1 MFSLGTVGDK
11 VRGYVRSALR
21 NRVAVSLGFI
31 VYIYV
36 IVYIIYLCI
45 T

>member
-1 MFSLGTVGDK
+1 MFSLRTVRDK
-11 VRGYVRSALR
+11 TRGYVKSALE
-21 NRVAVSLGFI
+21 NKITVSLGYI